1 MDKPDFFISSS
12 EYEAWDKP
20 LACYV
25 LGRIKG
31 PRTRGYWWVRV
42 EPPVPGYLCGS
53 PFPVS
58 ELILAERY
66 KDDDLA
72 DLSDEPVTVYVCF
85 IKNHQAVEKGLIQ
98 EEDVDLVAWADVTKN
113 SSQGKRNKGVNTS

>member
-1 MDKPDFFISSS
+1 
-12 EYEAWDKP
+12 
-20 LACYV
+20 
-25 LGRIKG
+25 
-31 PRTRGYWWVRV
+31 
-42 EPPVPGYLCGS
+42 
-53 PFPVS
+53 S